1 MGCME
6 SQVSRVTSDLP
17 AAAGRSFFFAG
28 GGTGGHIY
36 PAIAVAERIVELEP
50 AAKVHFFCSGRQIDS
65 NVLQRSGLPYT
76 TLPAEGL
83 SVRPGKLVRF
93 CRSFIRSYKIARAA
107 IVESKD
113 VVVIGVGGFVAGP
126 VCLAAHRLKAPIAVL
141 NVDIV
146 PGRANKLI
154 ARWADEIFVQFED
167 TRDYFAGSKAK
178 VSVVGCPLRKG
189 FDQPQASRAIEQLGL
204 DKRKKILLVTGA
216 SSGAANINDA
226 VCSILEKLDAF
237 VGDWQIVHLTG
248 QTHFEDVKARYE
260 WAKISRKVLAYYDDM
275 PDLLAAADLL
285 IGRSGA
291 VSVAEYAV
299 AGVPSIC
306 MPYPYHKDRH
316 QYLNAGK
323 LVQVGAAVI
332 VDDLPDSNERA
343 EWLWEEL
350 EGLMKNGK
358 KRREMMENCAQAAK
372 ADAASRIAQRL
383 LGAYKG

>member
-1 MGCME
+1 MGE
-6 SQVSRVTSDLP
+6 RD
-17 AAAGRSFFFAG
+17 FFFAG

-50 AAKVHFFCSGRQIDS
+50 GAKVHFFCSGREIDS
-65 NVLQRSGLPYT
+65 KVLQRSGFAYT

-83 SVRPGKLVRF
+83 SVRPGKLMRF

-154 ARWADEIFVQFED
+154 ARWADEIFVQFDD

-189 FDQPQASRAIEQLGL
+189 FDNPQASRAIEQLGL

-248 QTHFEDVKARYE
+248 QTHFENVKARYE
-260 WAKISRKVLAYYDDM
+260 WAKISRKILAYYDDM

-323 LVQVGAAVI
+323 LVEAGAAVI
-332 VDDLPDSNERA
+332 VDDLPESNERA

-350 EGLMKNGK
+350 ETLMKDEK
-358 KRREMMENCAQAAK
+358 KRREMVENCAQAARP
-372 ADAASRIAQRL
+372 DAASRIARRL